1 MPQLDFRE
9 ALSTPEEKVY
19 SGPAS
24 APSLRVLETNSFLRR
39 DVGLSHSTW
48 ANIVFVAIAT
58 VGALVSAFYFF
69 NGAETLRAAAAWP
82 GEFLYPRPASTD
94 RIDVAMQ
101 PISVDRYDRDSN
113 RSATKNEGAEDSST
127 PDFRNP
133 QLAQATPFTESQD
146 STPVAPPSDGTSLPS
161 VPPSALP
168 VTPVTPVL
176 PVPPLQPVVPPPT
189 DSIFHELNSLQ
200 PATRT
205 FVESTL
211 QTITET
217 FTDVLP
223 KNAPAMVARAK
234 VNPTRKKIANTRT
247 KSTARNS
254 DSSTAK
260 SGSQTTQK
268 IATQIQAPIIQNQTM
283 FGGGMGVTSGL
294 SGGIGSAG
302 GVGGTSVSAGGVG
315 TTGGVSGIGSGGIG
329 GVGGVGGI
337 GGIGGVGGLP
347 GVGGVVGGLPGG
359 IPGHH

>member
-9 ALSTPEEKVY
+9 ALSTPEEKVC
-19 SGPAS
+19 SGPAP
-24 APSLRVLETNSFLRR
+24 APSLRISETHSFLR
-39 DVGLSHSTW
+39 DIGLSRSTW

-82 GEFLYPRPASTD
+82 GEFLYPRPLSTE
-94 RIDVAMQ
+94 RIDVAVQ

-113 RSATKNEGAEDSST
+113 QSATKNEGAENSST

-133 QLAQATPFTESQD
+133 QLAQAAPFTESQGA
-146 STPVAPPSDGTSLPS
+146 PPIVPPSDGTSLPS

-189 DSIFHELNSLQ
+189 DSIFHDLNSLQ

-211 QTITET
+211 QTVTET
-217 FTDVLP
+217 FTAVLP
-223 KNAPAMVARAK
+223 KAAPAVAARTK
-234 VNPTRKKIANTRT
+234 VSATRKKIANART
-247 KSTARNS
+247 KSTTRNS
-254 DSSTAK
+254 VNFTVKSS
-260 SGSQTTQK
+260 SQTTQK

-283 FGGGMGVTSGL
+283 FGGGMGATSGL
-294 SGGIGSAG
+294 SPGIGSAG
-302 GVGGTSVSAGGVG
+302 GVGGTGVSAGGVG
-315 TTGGVSGIGSGGIG
+315 TTGGVSGIGGVG

-347 GVGGVVGGLPGG
+347 GVGGVVGGLPG
-359 IPGHH
+359 HH

>member
-9 ALSTPEEKVY
+9 ALSTPEEKVF

-24 APSLRVLETNSFLRR
+24 APSLRVTETQSFLR

-48 ANIVFVAIAT
+48 ANIAFVAIAT

-82 GEFLYPRPASTD
+82 GEFLYPRPVSTG

-113 RSATKNEGAEDSST
+113 RSATKSEGAEDSGT

-133 QLAQATPFTESQD
+133 QLAQATPFSESQD
-146 STPVAPPSDGTSLPS
+146 STPVVPPSDGTSLPF
-161 VPPSALP
+161 PPSALP

-189 DSIFHELNSLQ
+189 DSIFYELNSLQ
-200 PATRT
+200 PATGT
-205 FVESTL
+205 FVQSTL
-211 QTITET
+211 QTISET

-223 KNAPAMVARAK
+223 KTAPAVVERAK
-234 VNPTRKKIANTRT
+234 VSVTRKKIANTRT

-254 DSSTAK
+254 VSSTVK
-260 SGSQTTQK
+260 SSSQTPQK
-268 IATQIQAPIIQNQTM
+268 IATQIQEPIIQNQTM
-283 FGGGMGVTSGL
+283 FGGGMGATSGL
-294 SGGIGSAG
+294 SGIGSAAG
-302 GVGGTSVSAGGVG
+302 GGTGVSASGVG
-315 TTGGVSGIGSGGIG
+315 TTGGVSGVGSGGIG
-329 GVGGVGGI
+329 GVGGVGGV

-359 IPGHH
+359 LPGHH